1 MLSLTAWQTAVAC
14 TGIRL
19 IAKDGS
25 VVVARTLEFGADRSK
40 VGVFPAGTT
49 FVGTLPNNGTG
60 ITFKSKYGMV
70 GANAFGLP
78 VLVDGINDQG
88 LYVGEFFFPG
98 SAQFADVTPENS
110 SRAMAG
116 YQYSMWILAN
126 FATVA
131 EVKAA
136 YDRVALVS
144 TVLPALGMAP
154 PVHFRI
160 MDKTGAAVVVEP
172 IGGKLVIYD
181 DPLGVLTNSPTFDW
195 HMTNLSNYVGLS
207 AENRASVTIQGV
219 TLNSFGQGSGFYGIP
234 AFHATVAL
242 RARRRIRTRPQ
253 NRQPLPQRRSRS
265 STSSTTSTYPSAPFV
280 TSAGKDHRRVDALDL
295 GRRLDELAVLLPN
308 VQRSIAARRR
318 RPQSLGERGFERPV
332 SADGEPAADADYARI
347 AVAGAWRAG
356 ASRALNSRRRRGS
369 VGIASKTIRRSR

>member
-1 MLSLTAWQTAVAC
+1 MKRSLSILTLALLSLTAWQTAAAC

-25 VVVARTLEFGADRSK
+25 VVVARTLEFGADLESK
-40 VGVFPAGTT
+40 VGVYPAGTT

-78 VLVDGINDQG
+78 VLVDGMNDQG

-126 FATVA
+126 FSTIA

-207 AENRASVTIQGV
+207 AENRASMTIQGV

-234 AFHATVAL
+234 GDFTPPSRFVRAVAYEAAAVQPATAAAAVQQVFHILNNFDIPVGAVRDEVQGKTVDEWTL
-242 RARRRIRTRPQ
+242 W
-253 NRQPLPQRRSRS
+253 
-265 STSSTTSTYPSAPFV
+265 
-280 TSAGKDHRRVDALDL
+280 TSAEDL
-295 GRRLDELAVLLPN
+295 TNLQFYFRTFND
-308 VQRSIAARRR
+308 
-318 RPQSLGERGFERPV
+318 QSLRSVDVRKALASAGSSVQYLPMESQQPTPITPV
-332 SADGEPAADADYARI
+332 SQ
-347 AVAGAWRAG
+347 
-356 ASRALNSRRRRGS
+356 
-369 VGIASKTIRRSR
+369 